1 MILVEGDTLRLNEVV
16 QCPPGKASVNERF
29 PVRGSNYHHPRA
41 PYHRI
46 AGGPEGTGWR
56 VLYDSIVGVTDDF
69 VALTWWAI
77 CVDA

>member
-1 MILVEGDTLRLNEVV
+1 MILVEGDALRLNEVV
-16 QCPPGKASVNERF
+16 QCPPGKASVNGGVQFED
-29 PVRGSNYHHPRA
+29 PTITTQG

-46 AGGPEGTGWR
+46 AGGPEGTGWQ

-69 VALTWWAI
+69 VALTLWAI